1 MTEGMVEL
9 NWKAYNE
16 PGTKGVRRGSPCVGK
31 RKRRGVGGAD
41 MNVIWSR
48 SRKGT
53 VYIMRS
59 ENRAGSRV
67 WESAGICNTVKNLFA
82 SKSNR
87 NH

>member
-1 MTEGMVEL
+1 MCRKEE
-9 NWKAYNE
+9 E
-16 PGTKGVRRGSPCVGK
+16 K
-31 RKRRGVGGAD
+31 RWGAAD
-41 MNVIWSR
+41 MNVTWSR

-82 SKSNR
+82 SESNR

>member
-31 RKRRGVGGAD
+31 KKRRGGGAD
-41 MNVIWSR
+41 MNVTWSR

-53 VYIMRS
+53 VDIMRS
-59 ENRAGSRV
+59 ENRAGSSV
-67 WESAGICNTVKNLFA
+67 WESAGICNTVKSLFA
-82 SKSNR
+82 SESNK